1 MIQYSSDFLF
11 LYQSNNNTYV
21 AGGIDDFLYMMAYFL
36 MAFSLVYLGSVF
48 YKIKSES
55 QVVATAPADSSNKG
69 DMLTQILTEIIK
81 RQVRVAGQLAWQ
93 EVHKVPGITVTDE
106 QNVVVSMT
114 GDPKKIIDQLLA
126 NYKSLFG
133 DLAVEVSKNA
143 VYYLTAELPA
153 DQIPNS
159 LK

>member
-1 MIQYSSDFLF
+1 MTGLHQ
-11 LYQSNNNTYV
+11 
-21 AGGIDDFLYMMAYFL
+21 
-36 MAFSLVYLGSVF
+36 GSWEL
-48 YKIKSES
+48 S
-55 QVVATAPADSSNKG
+55 A
-69 DMLTQILTEIIK
+69 
-81 RQVRVAGQLAWQ
+81 AGQ
-93 EVHKVPGITVTDE
+93 KIGKTGDE